1 MHASSTTMKIVPDNY
16 SYRMDR
22 TGHDRRTLDHN
33 QARGST
39 FAQEGSNINLQK
51 IGTDMTTSRTRK
63 QQKQFYSSNLLRRRG
78 RSSSSAEEDASSVEE
93 EEEGSS
99 TSEPEPASST
109 STAACGSGSSGNA
122 RLHDFR
128 RSHSNSPPLRIKPR
142 RNSLYPGARCM
153 FSE

>member
-1 MHASSTTMKIVPDNY
+1 MGHA
-16 SYRMDR
+16 
-22 TGHDRRTLDHN
+22 RRTLDQN
-33 QARGST
+33 QARGSA
-39 FAQEGSNINLQK
+39 FAQEGSSINLQK
-51 IGTDMTTSRTRK
+51 IGIDMTTSRTRK

-93 EEEGSS
+93 EKEGSS

-109 STAACGSGSSGNA
+109 SEPEPASPTSAAACGSESSGNA
-122 RLHDFR
+122 RLHDLR
-128 RSHSNSPPLRIKPR
+128 GSHSNSPPLRIKPR